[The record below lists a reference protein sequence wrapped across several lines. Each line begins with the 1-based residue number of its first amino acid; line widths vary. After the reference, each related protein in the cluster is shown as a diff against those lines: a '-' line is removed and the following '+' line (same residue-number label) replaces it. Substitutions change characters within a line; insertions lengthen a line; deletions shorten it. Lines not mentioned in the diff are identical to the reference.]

1 MTPVGDGANVHY
13 RDEHGIVDSRMLVA
27 GAVAALEVD
36 VPESYT
42 LDADADQFFLAI
54 EALRIRLRAP
64 AQSPAGASQLGQRR
78 TACRTRCRPSTT
90 TCLRQHPQRFLLADD
105 PGAGKTVMAGLFI
118 KEAMARG
125 WVQRCL
131 VVVPGSLAEQWQD
144 ELQRKVRAPVSRC
157 STSRFVQGH

>member
-54 EALRIRLRAP
+54 ETRA
-64 AQSPAGASQLGQRR
+64 SDSR
-78 TACRTRCRPSTT
+78 TCSIPSSRSARPMSSLCLTRCKPSTT
-90 TCLRQHPQRFLLADD
+90 TC
-105 PGAGKTVMAGLFI
+105 
-118 KEAMARG
+118 
-125 WVQRCL
+125 C
-131 VVVPGSLAEQWQD
+131 GSILNAF
-144 ELQRKVRAPVSRC
+144 C
-157 STSRFVQGH
+157 